1 MKDIVNIDSSLMAMQ
16 LMLTAKAHGY
26 DTNPI
31 GGFDKENI
39 ADIIGYDSDRYV
51 PVLAIAIGKKHKMHD
66 SVRLPIDDVRNFI
79 KLLKIFTFTNEH
91 FVTI

>member
-31 GGFDKENI
+31 MASIKKI
-39 ADIIGYDSDRYV
+39 LRILSAMILTDICQ
-51 PVLAIAIGKKHKMHD
+51 
-66 SVRLPIDDVRNFI
+66 F
-79 KLLKIFTFTNEH
+79 
-91 FVTI
+91 

>member
-31 GGFDKENI
+31 GGFDKRKYC
-39 ADIIGYDSDRYV
+39 GYY
-51 PVLAIAIGKKHKMHD
+51 
-66 SVRLPIDDVRNFI
+66 RL
-79 KLLKIFTFTNEH
+79 
-91 FVTI
+91 